1 MQGWGEFAAFYEAS
15 AKEKINHEEVFYQA
29 VRLRRLQQKQE
40 YEDEEEEEAKEEKG
54 QDVDEE
60 ELGEFLRDKRNLK
73 TIWNQFNK
81 NEDDVLDR
89 AEFDR
94 LLFTSLKLF
103 MKERDP
109 DMTPPTRDAM
119 DPYIEK
125 LRNELAPRVDTDGD
139 GVISFEEFKTF
150 GEC

>member
-1 MQGWGEFAAFYEAS
+1 MGCFCS
-15 AKEKINHEEVFYQA
+15 SPKDHEDIDREV
-29 VRLRRLQQKQE
+29 
-40 YEDEEEEEAKEEKG
+40 
-54 QDVDEE
+54 
-60 ELGEFLRDKRNLK
+60 LGEFLRDGKNLK

-94 LLFTSLKLF
+94 LLFTALQIF
-103 MKERDP
+103 CKERDP
-109 DMTPPTRDAM
+109 DMPPPTRDAM
-119 DPYIEK
+119 DPFIEK

-150 GEC
+150 GEYLKKEYEKLQKEKKQSAT

>member
-1 MQGWGEFAAFYEAS
+1 MGCLCSSPKDHDDIDRNVLSDF
-15 AKEKINHEEVFYQA
+15 
-29 VRLRRLQQKQE
+29 LQDGK
-40 YEDEEEEEAKEEKG
+40 
-54 QDVDEE
+54 
-60 ELGEFLRDKRNLK
+60 NLK
-73 TIWNQFNK
+73 MIWNQFNK

-94 LLFTSLKLF
+94 LLFTALQIF
-103 MKERDP
+103 CKERDP
-109 DMTPPTRDAM
+109 DLPPPTREAM
-119 DPYIEK
+119 DPFIEK

>member
-1 MQGWGEFAAFYEAS
+1 MGCLCS
-15 AKEKINHEEVFYQA
+15 SPKDHEDIDREV
-29 VRLRRLQQKQE
+29 
-40 YEDEEEEEAKEEKG
+40 
-54 QDVDEE
+54 
-60 ELGEFLRDKRNLK
+60 LGEFLRDGKNLK

-94 LLFTSLKLF
+94 LLFTALQIF
-103 MKERDP
+103 CKERDP
-109 DMTPPTRDAM
+109 DMPPPTRDAM
-119 DPYIEK
+119 DPFIEK

-150 GEC
+150 GEYLKKEYEKLQREKQTV

>member
-1 MQGWGEFAAFYEAS
+1 MGCFCS
-15 AKEKINHEEVFYQA
+15 SPKDHEDIDREV
-29 VRLRRLQQKQE
+29 
-40 YEDEEEEEAKEEKG
+40 
-54 QDVDEE
+54 
-60 ELGEFLRDKRNLK
+60 LGEFLRDGKNLK

-94 LLFTSLKLF
+94 LLFTALQIF
-103 MKERDP
+103 CKERDP
-109 DMTPPTRDAM
+109 DMPPPTRDAM
-119 DPYIEK
+119 DPFIEK

-150 GEC
+150 GEYLKKEYEKLQKEKKQSATW